1 MESGCPGALTCFYDD
16 LMEVSFAILGDEHFF
31 DIDSQPVVDLRHKT
45 GEQAEHV
52 EQIGAWE
59 VIHDELYFV
68 NREGTLIRFNAFVV
82 KDAEDAYIILD
93 DEMKARREKQGLKRP
108 ESWEYTCLTPTKRRR
123 KVHMTFIILS
133 SMGFVSLALRMKIL
147 FVIIPPPR
155 DLVSYSRDHC
165 INPIIQKSKQ
175 IINTLN
181 PEQCHRTI
189 KRRTKN

>member
-1 MESGCPGALTCFYDD
+1 MMESGCPGALTCFYDD
-16 LMEVSFAILGDEHFF
+16 LVEVSFAILGDEHFF

-108 ESWEYTCLTPTKRRR
+108 ESWEYTCFDPDEEAEEKEGSYDFHNIKQYGICFPCTTDEDIVCNNNTP
-123 KVHMTFIILS
+123 
-133 SMGFVSLALRMKIL
+133 A
-147 FVIIPPPR
+147 P
-155 DLVSYSRDHC
+155 
-165 INPIIQKSKQ
+165 
-175 IINTLN
+175 
-181 PEQCHRTI
+181 
-189 KRRTKN
+189 